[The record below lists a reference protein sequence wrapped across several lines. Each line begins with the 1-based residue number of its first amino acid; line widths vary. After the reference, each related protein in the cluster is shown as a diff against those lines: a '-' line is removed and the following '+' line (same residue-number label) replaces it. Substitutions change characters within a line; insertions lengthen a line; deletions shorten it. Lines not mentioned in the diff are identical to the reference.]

1 MTHPTSRQDAANRGF
16 SNKEV
21 SDYEVTAVYRHPEA
35 TADIVLVHGLKGHPK
50 KTWRSKND
58 VFWPTDLLPAALE
71 NEKANVLVYGYN
83 ADVYTSN
90 NAKSPSDNHI
100 FQHARSLVTSLTQ
113 FRRSE
118 KTVELPIIWVVHSFG
133 GIVVKKALLFSQ
145 ELHLAEQQHYRSL
158 YVSTYAII
166 FLGTPHNGSDIAKW
180 GHVVEKA
187 INIAVPQKLF
197 ATESRLLKSLKKD
210 NGELQDINRQFS
222 NICGRFK
229 MHMVHENHK
238 TDIKTTKQMIVDS
251 ESACPQLPGVVYYG
265 IEATHGG
272 MCKFDNVNAPGFR
285 NISTAI
291 RDWVQEASPVVSQ
304 RWIGE
309 HESRRNTARNE
320 IDERMISLV
329 ITYTFI

>member
-1 MTHPTSRQDAANRGF
+1 
-16 SNKEV
+16 
-21 SDYEVTAVYRHPEA
+21 
-35 TADIVLVHGLKGHPK
+35 LK
-50 KTWRSKND
+50 D
-58 VFWPTDLLPAALE
+58 
-71 NEKANVLVYGYN
+71 EKANVLVYGYN
-83 ADVYTSN
+83 ADVYSSN
-90 NAKSPSDNHI
+90 SAKSPSDNHI

-113 FRRSE
+113 FRRGE
-118 KTVELPIIWVVHSFG
+118 KTVELPIIWIVHSFG

-145 ELHLAEQQHYRSL
+145 ELQLVEQQHYRSL
-158 YVSTYAII
+158 FVSTYAII

-180 GHVVEKA
+180 GHVVEAA

-210 NGELQDINRQFS
+210 NGELQDINRQFA

-238 TDIKTTKQMIVDS
+238 TDIKTTKQIIVDS

-265 IEATHGG
+265 IEATHAG
-272 MCKFDNVNAPGFR
+272 MCKFDTINAPGFR

-291 RDWVQEASPVVSQ
+291 RDWVHEASLVVSQ

-309 HESRRNTARNE
+309 HETRRNTAKNE

-329 ITYTFI
+329 ITHQYDPFHLFV

>member
-1 MTHPTSRQDAANRGF
+1 
-16 SNKEV
+16 
-21 SDYEVTAVYRHPEA
+21 
-35 TADIVLVHGLKGHPK
+35 VLVHGLKGHPK

-58 VFWPTDLLPAALE
+58 VFWPTDLLPASLE
-71 NEKANVLVYGYN
+71 DEKANVLVYGYN
-83 ADVYTSN
+83 ADVYSSN
-90 NAKSPSDNHI
+90 SAKSPSDNHI

-113 FRRSE
+113 FRRGE
-118 KTVELPIIWVVHSFG
+118 KTVELPIIWIVHSFG

-145 ELHLAEQQHYRSL
+145 ELQLVEQQHYRSL
-158 YVSTYAII
+158 FVSTYAII

-180 GHVVEKA
+180 GHVVEAA

-210 NGELQDINRQFS
+210 NGELQDINRQFA

-238 TDIKTTKQMIVDS
+238 TNIKTTKQMIVDS

-265 IEATHGG
+265 IEATHAG
-272 MCKFDNVNAPGFR
+272 MCKFDTINAPGFR

-291 RDWVQEASPVVSQ
+291 RDWVHEASLVVSQ

-309 HESRRNTARNE
+309 HETRRNTARNE

-329 ITYTFI
+329 MTHQYDPFHLFI